1 VTVQN
6 NDQEIH
12 LNWNP
17 LDSTNFGAYLLEK
30 RAGRTG
36 NQWLAMASI
45 NNHTDTGYTDKAVW
59 VDDSSYCY
67 RMAVSN
73 KCGAIGSYGKE
84 ACSILLKGVV
94 YTYDYHDLNWI
105 PYTYFITGTN
115 RFELYKTEPGIYSDS
130 LLAIKT
136 NWTYQHQDR
145 QLNTDNG
152 LYQYQVAAFEK
163 GFGQGYSSWSNQIE
177 LIEPPSL
184 FVPNAITANGD
195 QLNDVIKTLHVY
207 IKTYQFRL
215 YNRWG
220 EMVWE
225 STNKYETLPASF
237 LNKPLANDVYFYE
250 VNYTGWDNQSYTKK
264 GNISILR

>member
-1 VTVQN
+1 
-6 NDQEIH
+6 
-12 LNWNP
+12 
-17 LDSTNFGAYLLEK
+17 
-30 RAGRTG
+30 
-36 NQWLAMASI
+36 
-45 NNHTDTGYTDKAVW
+45 
-59 VDDSSYCY
+59 
-67 RMAVSN
+67 
-73 KCGAIGSYGKE
+73 
-84 ACSILLKGVV
+84 
-94 YTYDYHDLNWI
+94 
-105 PYTYFITGTN
+105 
-115 RFELYKTEPGIYSDS
+115 

-152 LYQYQVAAFEK
+152 IYQYQVAAFEK